1 MSLFGPWRPRALLL
15 KSARLRLAVAIAA
28 MLTEWGRM

>member
-1 MSLFGPWRPRALLL
+1 MALFGLGVRSRGCLN
-15 KSARLRLAVAIAA
+15 RLFRLAVAVAA

>member
-1 MSLFGPWRPRALLL
+1 MALFGLGVRSRGCLN
-15 KSARLRLAVAIAA
+15 RLAFRLAVAVAA

>member
-1 MSLFGPWRPRALLL
+1 MALFGLGVRSGGCLNRFAF
-15 KSARLRLAVAIAA
+15 RVAVAVAA

>member
-1 MSLFGPWRPRALLL
+1 MVLFGLGVCSRGCLN
-15 KSARLRLAVAIAA
+15 RLAFRLAVAVAA